1 MKKKSIEAI
10 YRRPNTLKP
19 AIRSR
24 SSSLSVA
31 ASGSDMVWSGPDDGH
46 ELKSDGA
53 YFVYL
58 CAVVDRFSRR
68 VLSSRLSITMET
80 AFSIDAVEE
89 ALAHFCKPDIF
100 NTDKGSQFTSMD
112 VTAVLKI
119 VQSESHSTTSVGST
133 ITSGSFIKRTKE
145 RLLKA
150 FMTSAIDLSHLLF
163 MLQ

>member
-1 MKKKSIEAI
+1 MARILFIFVPLWTGLA
-10 YRRPNTLKP
+10 
-19 AIRSR
+19 
-24 SSSLSVA
+24 
-31 ASGSDMVWSGPDDGH
+31 DGF
-46 ELKSDGA
+46 
-53 YFVYL
+53 YP
-58 CAVVDRFSRR
+58 
-68 VLSSRLSITMET
+68 SRLSITMET
-80 AFSIDAVEE
+80 AFSIDEVEE

-119 VQSESHSTTSVGST
+119 VRSESHSTTSVGST